1 MKKSKEILL
10 ISLMLAAVVTLF
22 ALNTTSPLTTS
33 LKITIL
39 NELGNPVEDASV
51 QLFITDEDY
60 RKETN
65 AVSKAQLTNKK
76 GKTTFKKLKS
86 IVYFVN
92 VEKEDKNNDGAG
104 VQTDTLKTGLL
115 NKVTI
120 IIE

>member
-1 MKKSKEILL
+1 MKKSKQLL
-10 ISLMLAAVVTLF
+10 FSVMLVSAALF
-22 ALNTTSPLTTS
+22 SFSMTDVLPTS

-39 NELGNPVEDASV
+39 NELGNPVEGASV
-51 QLFITDEDY
+51 QLFTTDVDY
-60 RKETN
+60 RAEEN
-65 AVSKAQLTNKK
+65 AVSEVQLTDKK
-76 GKTTFKKLKS
+76 GRTTFKNMKP

-92 VEKEDKNNDGAG
+92 VEKGDKNNDGAG